1 MTEPHL
7 LVVFLDDEIRSLR
20 ARIGGAGN
28 ATQRDR
34 LTKLQDLRA
43 YVAMRERRPENRQV
57 RA

>member
-1 MTEPHL
+1 MTDPHL

-34 LTKLQDLRA
+34 LAKLQDLRA
-43 YVAMRERRPENRQV
+43 YVATRERRPENG
-57 RA
+57 RAGA